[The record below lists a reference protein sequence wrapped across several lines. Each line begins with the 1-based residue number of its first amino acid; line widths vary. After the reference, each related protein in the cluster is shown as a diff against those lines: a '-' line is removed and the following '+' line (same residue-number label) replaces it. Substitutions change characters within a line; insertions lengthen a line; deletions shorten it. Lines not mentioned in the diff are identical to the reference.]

1 MIKTGENL
9 EDVVKKL
16 LEGKKNGSETTNTSS
31 PVRTF
36 RYLMESNS
44 NSPVRFRYRV

>member
-9 EDVVKKL
+9 EDVIKNL
-16 LEGKKNGSETTNTSS
+16 QKKNGSDTTNASS

-44 NSPVRFRYRV
+44 NSPVKYRYRA

>member
-9 EDVVKKL
+9 DDVVKKL
-16 LEGKKNGSETTNTSS
+16 LDGKKNGSETTNASS